1 MDRCLD
7 AGAGPEYLLLF
18 WGNITPLMVA
28 AGGLGLV
35 WAFAAAAGAYW
46 PSAHLLAVVGA
57 WGLFGGVSP
66 ADRYLVHPLAHAW
79 VAYRIHRHKPG
90 YHPWALV
97 AVGASA
103 VVSAGASIAV
113 ASSAARCDG
122 WSTVVACAVAVGVG
136 VAVDASLRWWKYL
149 ALVESAAITLVVAA
163 NPLECVSPVPPLLVG
178 RLGLLVGRLGR
189 CVCCSHGSL
198 RVHHGPRH
206 DTCSH

>member
-1 MDRCLD
+1 MD
-7 AGAGPEYLLLF
+7 AGAGPGYILLF

-35 WAFAAAAGAYW
+35 WAFAAAVGAYW
-46 PSAHLLAVVGA
+46 PSAHLLAVIGA

-79 VAYRIHRHKPG
+79 VAYRIRRHKPN

-97 AVGASA
+97 AVGVSA

-122 WSTVVACAVAVGVG
+122 WSTVVACVVAVAVG

-163 NPLECVSPVPPLLVG
+163 NPLECVASPARGPLLRYLERFPRAVG
-178 RLGLLVGRLGR
+178 GLTLKPTPNIITG
-189 CVCCSHGSL
+189 HFASL
-198 RVHHGPRH
+198 SVSVR
-206 DTCSH
+206 